1 MQSTTQHIKNLY
13 KLGSHTMIVVS
24 VTTVVRCA
32 TMYTRTSTPLNI
44 IVIKVAT
51 YIYKRERESTFL
63 NSRLDSMHTCT
74 QMSKYKLK
82 INGTF
87 SNLDKYIK

>member
-44 IVIKVAT
+44 IVIKVVT
-51 YIYKRERESTFL
+51 YIYKREREHISQQQIRL
-63 NSRLDSMHTCT
+63 NAHMHTNV
-74 QMSKYKLK
+74 K
-82 INGTF
+82 IQ
-87 SNLDKYIK
+87 IKNKWHIFKPR